1 MKMFEC
7 IIDDGKNVFKEVV
20 AANSKKHMLDQWGG
34 NGNFLIVKDVTKDC
48 PIDTEKLQSDLLKL
62 GWGMAESRL
71 IMMLAEEHMKKQ
83 K

>member
-20 AANSKKHMLDQWGG
+20 AANSKRQMLDQWGG
-34 NGNFLIVKDVTKDC
+34 NGEFLRIKEVTKDY
-48 PIDTEKLQSDLLKL
+48 PIDTEKLQSDLPRL
-62 GWGMAESRL
+62 GWGIEGSRL
-71 IMMLAEEHMKKQ
+71 IMMLAEEHMRKQ